1 MLYTA
6 LIFGLLSSFHCLGM
20 CGPIAMML
28 PVSRDHQ
35 GQRMMQILTYHLGRL
50 TSYATLG
57 LLFGLLGKGLY
68 FAGLQKQI
76 SIIAGILMILYVLIP
91 ENKWAKIPGLKL
103 IYKLYHPIKNH
114 LGQQFKRKTFDAFFS
129 IGILNGFLP
138 CGLVYVALFGAL
150 AMGDY
155 LMCALFMILFGLGTV
170 PIMSSITLFSNLLSM
185 PVRNKIRKF
194 VPIMLLFM
202 ASLFILRGMNLGIP
216 YLSPSETHLMVQAE
230 GHCN

>member
-20 CGPIAMML
+20 CGPIALML
-28 PVSRDHQ
+28 PVSRANQ
-35 GQRMMQILTYHLGRL
+35 GQRIIQILVYHLGRL

-76 SIIAGILMILYVLIP
+76 SIIAGVLMILYVLIP
-91 ENKWAKIPGLKL
+91 ENKWSNIPVLKW
-103 IYKLYHPIKNH
+103 IYKIYAPIKNH

-129 IGILNGFLP
+129 IGVLNGFLP

-155 LMCALFMILFGLGTV
+155 LMSGLFMVLFGLGTI
-170 PIMSSITLFSNLLSM
+170 PIMSSITLFSNLLTV
-185 PVRNKIRKF
+185 PIRNQIRRF
-194 VPIMLLFM
+194 VPMMLLFM
-202 ASLFILRGMNLGIP
+202 ASLFILRGLGLGIP
-216 YLSPSETHLMVQAE
+216 YLSPSENNLMVQAE
-230 GHCN
+230 AHCE

>member
-28 PVSRDHQ
+28 PVSRENQ
-35 GQRMMQILTYHLGRL
+35 GQRIIQILIYHLGRL

-76 SIIAGILMILYVLIP
+76 SIVAGILMLLYIILPEKKWQNTAVL
-91 ENKWAKIPGLKL
+91 KW
-103 IYKLYHPIKNH
+103 IYKIYNPIKNH
-114 LGQQFKRKTFDAFFS
+114 LGHQFKRKTFDAFFS

-150 AMGDY
+150 AMGDFAMSGLY
-155 LMCALFMILFGLGTV
+155 MVIFGLGTIPV
-170 PIMSSITLFSNLLSM
+170 MSSITLFSGMISI
-185 PVRNKIRKF
+185 PIRNKIQQF
-194 VPIMLLFM
+194 VPVMLFIM
-202 ASLFILRGMNLGIP
+202 ATLFILRGLNLGIP
-216 YLSPSETHLMVQAE
+216 YISPNDIHLMVQSEA
-230 GHCN
+230 HCH

>member
-20 CGPIAMML
+20 CDPIALML
-28 PVSRDHQ
+28 PVSSENQ
-35 GQRMMQILTYHLGRL
+35 GQKIIQILIYHLGRL

-76 SIIAGILMILYVLIP
+76 SIIAGVLMILYVLIP
-91 ENKWAKIPGLKL
+91 ENKWSNIPVLKW
-103 IYKLYHPIKNH
+103 IYKIYAPIKNH

-129 IGILNGFLP
+129 IGVLN
-138 CGLVYVALFGAL
+138 GAL

-155 LMCALFMILFGLGTV
+155 LMSGLFMVLFGLGTI
-170 PIMSSITLFSNLLSM
+170 PIMSSITLFSNLLTV
-185 PVRNKIRKF
+185 PIRNQIRRF
-194 VPIMLLFM
+194 VPMMLLFM
-202 ASLFILRGMNLGIP
+202 ASLFILRGLGLGIP
-216 YLSPSETHLMVQAE
+216 YLSPSENNLMVQAE
-230 GHCN
+230 AHCE